1 MGCSHVKITVLTDKY
16 EEKMILGLA
25 YRNKDIPLRTRKVAE
40 GLYVVQNAYEGHY
53 EYFESEDSQSGDT
66 RSGSNQTDPTP
77 EPLDLPSEKL
87 TDQ

>member
-1 MGCSHVKITVLTDKY
+1 
-16 EEKMILGLA
+16 MILGLA

-40 GLYVVQNAYEGHY
+40 GLYVVQNAYEGRY

-87 TDQ
+87 AGQ